1 MTRIASIY
9 RLWLG
14 QTARRW
20 GSVGG
25 AQYGVQRIDYDGE
38 TIPFEMKTVS
48 VQASGFEIEF
58 TKPVDEV
65 TAGDTSNYDL
75 SHWGYDND
83 EGYGSPRLDETS
95 IASGDVTATVSDD
108 ERTVTLDLPGLYLT
122 PDDAAGMI
130 GGTRVYELATS
141 GIQSSDGESL
151 EHPNAWYTLNTLPE
165 GAVTLSRRGR
175 RRTWHHYDD
184 DRYAVEP
191 LGRAAHRRRTHD
203 RGGLLAGES
212 EVQRHRNSG
221 EFVAAPLA
229 VDVRPPSLAA

>member
-14 QTARRW
+14 QTARGW

-122 PDDAAGMI
+122 PDDAAEMI
-130 GGTRVYELATS
+130 GGTRVCELATS

-165 GAVTLSRRGR
+165 GAVTHSLS
-175 RRTWHHYDD
+175 TW
-184 DRYAVEP
+184 ATP
-191 LGRAAHRRRTHD
+191 NL
-203 RGGLLAGES
+203 
-212 EVQRHRNSG
+212 
-221 EFVAAPLA
+221 APL
-229 VDVRPPSLAA
+229 